1 MDVPTS
7 LLRTRAGTIWA
18 PGGHQNTAAIAEFD
32 GEIWTRQTLPGT
44 STRVRPH
51 VFHQSFEG
59 DLWLGPDVGW
69 EEVTGKGGIV
79 QIHDVDGGTIPYR
92 WTQHIPWESTSAYAI
107 GETRDGVL
115 WFGVGRLRRFDSQR
129 WSQVSTPRGVTSW
142 VHAILPTSVGDLWI
156 GTRTYGAF
164 QRTGDQWR
172 QHSIDD
178 GLISNLV
185 QHLLETA
192 DGTIWAATGEG
203 VHRYDGRSW
212 QQYRAPMDGS
222 LGWLGGLR
230 QTAEGAVWLNQEA
243 AGKYRTIRYLADR
256 QEPETEITWRRFR
269 GKAIPW

>member
-18 PGGHQNTAAIAEFD
+18 AGGHQNTAAIAEFD
-32 GEIWTRQTLPGT
+32 GEIWQTLPGT

-69 EEVTGKGGIV
+69 EEVTGKGGIG

-129 WSQVSTPRGVTSW
+129 
-142 VHAILPTSVGDLWI
+142 
-156 GTRTYGAF
+156 
-164 QRTGDQWR
+164 
-172 QHSIDD
+172 
-178 GLISNLV
+178 
-185 QHLLETA
+185 
-192 DGTIWAATGEG
+192 
-203 VHRYDGRSW
+203 
-212 QQYRAPMDGS
+212 
-222 LGWLGGLR
+222 
-230 QTAEGAVWLNQEA
+230 
-243 AGKYRTIRYLADR
+243 
-256 QEPETEITWRRFR
+256 
-269 GKAIPW
+269 